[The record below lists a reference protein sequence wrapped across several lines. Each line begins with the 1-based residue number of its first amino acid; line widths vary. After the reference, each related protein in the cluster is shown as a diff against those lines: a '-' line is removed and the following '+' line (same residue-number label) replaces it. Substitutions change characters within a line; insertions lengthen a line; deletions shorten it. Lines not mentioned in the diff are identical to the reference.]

1 MQLTQTKQCANCPWK
16 VDRDLSKIPGYNR
29 ENHQDLNGTIANPHT
44 DISEVIHQLTSPK
57 VAMGC
62 HYSTDD
68 KLLECVGWIYNQ
80 LRNNNLALRL
90 VLMRSLRARS
100 ASDQIKKLEIDGAQR
115 ATFVETLKD

>member
-1 MQLTQTKQCANCPWK
+1 M
-16 VDRDLSKIPGYNR
+16 SKIPGYNR

-44 DISEVIHQLTSPK
+44 DLSEVIHQLTSPK

-90 VLMRSLRARS
+90 VLMRS
-100 ASDQIKKLEIDGAQR
+100 DQIKKLEIDGAQR
-115 ATFVETLKD
+115 ANFVESLKD

>member
-29 ENHQDLNGTIANPHT
+29 ENHQDLNGTIANPDI
-44 DISEVIHQLTSPK
+44 DISEVIHQVTTPMRL
-57 VAMGC
+57 MGC

-90 VLMRSLRARS
+90 ALIGSC
-100 ASDQIKKLEIDGAQR
+100 QIRKLEIDGAQR
-115 ATFVETLKD
+115 ATFAETLKD